1 MPISTVEEALEITLA
16 KPIKKIKKD
25 ILPKDKSSEAEV
37 LSFASRAISL
47 INPEH
52 FGHQV
57 LPKKQRSDFSNRNA
71 KRRFSLVQSCLIKS
85 SEQADFASYFALRIT
100 KATMKIYFFL

>member
-71 KRRFSLVQSCLIKS
+71 KRRFSFSLAKKFSDS
-85 SEQADFASYFALRIT
+85 
-100 KATMKIYFFL
+100 FLSKYDSLCCC